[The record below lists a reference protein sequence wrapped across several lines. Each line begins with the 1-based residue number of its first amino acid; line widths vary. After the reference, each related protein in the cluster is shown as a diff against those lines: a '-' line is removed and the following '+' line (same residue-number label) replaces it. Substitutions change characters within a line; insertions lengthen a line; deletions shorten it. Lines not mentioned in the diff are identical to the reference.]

1 VKHLEWFRWF
11 AIATGILLF
20 VAAMAFSH
28 AVGVS
33 SDALD
38 RVMRYDWSTSGFQ
51 GRNEA
56 AEFERRVMRLALWDD
71 QSSLKA
77 TLRAHQILQSRT
89 RSWGAGDFRRFLDQD
104 PRLLA
109 QYGLL
114 VANMDSLGQTLQ
126 RLRDEPAATNV
137 IAHAG
142 AIAGAIERA
151 GAIRRTVD
159 RLGVRAYGHSLNE
172 TAKARDDLRSKQ
184 TVQKLLIVFLFA
196 VGLILFLLTSWQKRS
211 LARANAAIAGGARQ
225 LADSEERLSGVL
237 ANTTDGVMVLD
248 PDWRITFAN
257 QKAVAMLFPD
267 RAYLGERLWDLRRR
281 DQTRE
286 FYKQYSRAM
295 KQQCPVEF
303 EAYLAPLDSWLEVH
317 AFPTPDDLTVFFRD
331 VTERR
336 RLNDELVHL
345 TRHDPL
351 TDLANRTLFAERLSS
366 GLECG
371 RRRCELTLMMIDL
384 DDFKIVNDLRG
395 HQVGDRLLQQIAGRL
410 AGLVRQQDTVARL
423 GGDEFA
429 IIQPGPVG
437 PDGGAG
443 VARRISEALRVP
455 FDIEGSQVTLGAS
468 IGIAMAPG
476 LGSRPEDLIHT
487 ADLALYRAKETKGTS
502 LNYCVY
508 EPAMEHH
515 LQARQRHRLELRQG
529 ATQESRRDTA
539 DADGLSLHNA
549 RLTTALNHM
558 SQGLCMFDADKKL
571 IVCNERYAQI
581 YGIPPEHVQP
591 GTPFRQIVQGRID
604 SGQFMVGDPEDYLR
618 ERIEAVEEQFA
629 SVKYHHLTDG
639 RTIAITHC
647 PLEDGGWVATH
658 DDMTDMQRME
668 ARMAHMAH
676 NDEPTDV
683 PDRGAMT
690 VEHASGPEEVTSQ
703 PEVRQASVDEL
714 NLHVA
719 RIMTAL
725 NHMSQGLCMFDADKR
740 LIVCNEQYARMYGIP
755 PEAARPG
762 THVRHILQGR
772 LDSGQ
777 VKLGDPVD
785 YVRERLAAIDECK
798 ELAEVH
804 TLADGRMIAL
814 SHRPI
819 EGGGWVATHD
829 DITDIWHME
838 ARMAHMAHHDELT
851 DLPNRV
857 LFRAE
862 LDRALQRGESLALL
876 CLDLDQFKAVN
887 DALGHPLGD
896 ALLRQAADRL
906 RQAAA
911 EGDLV
916 ARLGGDSFAILQ
928 RDAQIP
934 ETAGVLAESV
944 LATMRQPYE
953 VEGHQVV
960 VGASI
965 GIAGAPTDSGD
976 ADELLKMADM
986 ALYRCKS
993 EGRGAYRFFEPDMDA
1008 KVQSRRGLEVDL
1020 RKALAGNE
1028 LEIHYQPVV
1037 DIQADRVTGF
1047 EALLRWR
1054 HAVRGNV
1061 SPDEFV
1067 PLAEDIGVIGQL
1079 GAWVLERACAEA
1091 ARWPADVRLAVNLSP
1106 AQFVHRDLLVD
1117 VLAALEHSGLP
1128 ADRLELEITETVMLQ
1143 DTGAT
1148 LATLHGLR
1156 ELGVHI
1162 SLDDFGTGYSSLSFV
1177 RKFPFDRLKIDRSF
1191 IDDMNDNGGSLGI
1204 VRAVLALGHSQAM
1217 AITAEGVETI
1227 EQLERL
1233 RAEGCL
1239 EAQGYFFSPA
1249 RPASEVAGLL
1259 SDAADRSR
1267 RGRPGAPVAGQG
1279 RQRTAH
1285 VKLVG

>member
-1 VKHLEWFRWF
+1 MKNLEWFRWF
-11 AIATGILLF
+11 AIVTGILLS
-20 VAAMAFSH
+20 VAAVIFSH
-28 AVGVS
+28 SVSVS

-56 AEFERRVMRLALWDD
+56 AALERRVTRLALWDD
-71 QSSLKA
+71 RSSLEA
-77 TLRAHQILQSRT
+77 AVRSHQILLSRT
-89 RSWGAGDFRRFLDQD
+89 GSWGAGDFGQFLDQD

-109 QYGLL
+109 QYRTL
-114 VANMDSLGQTLQ
+114 VANVDSLGGVLQ
-126 RLRDEPAATNV
+126 RLGEERATANV
-137 IAHAG
+137 IDQAG
-142 AIAGAIERA
+142 AIAGAIEQA
-151 GAIRRTVD
+151 GTIRRTVD

-211 LARANAAIAGGARQ
+211 LAFANAAIAGGARQ
-225 LADSEERLSGVL
+225 LAESEERLSGVL

-248 PDWRITFAN
+248 SDWRITFAN
-257 QKAVAMLFPD
+257 QKAVAMLFAEQ
-267 RAYLGERLWDLRRR
+267 AYLGERLWDLRRS
-281 DQTRE
+281 DGTRE
-286 FYKQYSRAM
+286 FYRNYSRAM

-303 EAYLAPLDSWLEVH
+303 DAYLAPLDSWLEVH

-351 TDLANRTLFAERLSS
+351 TDLANRTLFAERLSA

-371 RRRCELTLMMIDL
+371 HRGGELTLMLIDL
-384 DDFKIVNDLRG
+384 DDFKFVNDLRG

-410 AGLVRQQDTVARL
+410 SGLVRRDDTVARL

-429 IIQPGPVG
+429 IIQPGPAE
-437 PDGGAG
+437 PDRGCGI
-443 VARRISEALRVP
+443 ARRISEALRAP
-455 FDIEGSQVTLGAS
+455 FDIEGSHVTIGAC
-468 IGIAMAPG
+468 IGIAMAPEH
-476 LGSRPEDLIHT
+476 GSRPEELIHN

-508 EPAMEHH
+508 EPAIQHH
-515 LQARQRHRLELRQG
+515 LEARQPHRLELQRASTHDLQ
-529 ATQESRRDTA
+529 DKN
-539 DADGLSLHNA
+539 DADDLSLHNA
-549 RLTTALNHM
+549 RITTALNHL

-571 IVCNERYAQI
+571 IVCNERYGQM
-581 YGIPPEHVQP
+581 YGISPDQMRP
-591 GTPFRQIVQGRID
+591 GTPFRQILQNRLD
-604 SGQFMVGDPEDYLR
+604 SGQFKIGDPEDYLR
-618 ERIEAVEEQFA
+618 ERIEAVEEQQP
-629 SVKYHHLTDG
+629 SVKFHHLTDG
-639 RTIAITHC
+639 RTIAITHS
-647 PLEDGGWVATH
+647 PLQDGGWVATH
-658 DDMTDMQRME
+658 DDVTDMRRIE
-668 ARMAHMAH
+668 ARIAHMA
-676 NDEPTDV
+676 D
-683 PDRGAMT
+683 
-690 VEHASGPEEVTSQ
+690 
-703 PEVRQASVDEL
+703 
-714 NLHVA
+714 
-719 RIMTAL
+719 
-725 NHMSQGLCMFDADKR
+725 
-740 LIVCNEQYARMYGIP
+740 
-755 PEAARPG
+755 
-762 THVRHILQGR
+762 
-772 LDSGQ
+772 
-777 VKLGDPVD
+777 
-785 YVRERLAAIDECK
+785 
-798 ELAEVH
+798 
-804 TLADGRMIAL
+804 
-814 SHRPI
+814 
-819 EGGGWVATHD
+819 
-829 DITDIWHME
+829 
-838 ARMAHMAHHDELT
+838 HDELT

-857 LFRAE
+857 RFRDE
-862 LDRALQRGESLALL
+862 LARALRRGESLALL
-876 CLDLDQFKAVN
+876 CVDLDQFKAVN

-906 RQAAA
+906 RQVTC

-916 ARLGGDSFAILQ
+916 ARLGGDAFAIMQ
-928 RDAQIP
+928 AEVQYP
-934 ETAGVLAESV
+934 AKAKELAERIIAS
-944 LATMRQPYE
+944 LSQPFE
-953 VEGHQVV
+953 LNGHQVV

-965 GIAGAPTDSGD
+965 GIAGASSDSGD

-986 ALYRCKS
+986 ALYRCKL
-993 EGRGAYRFFEPDMDA
+993 EGRGVFRFFESEMDA

-1020 RKALAGNE
+1020 RKALAGDE
-1028 LEIHYQPVV
+1028 LEIHYQPLV
-1037 DIQADRVTGF
+1037 DIQSDRVTGF

-1067 PLAEDIGVIGQL
+1067 PLAEEIGVIGQL
-1079 GAWVLERACAEA
+1079 GAWVLEQACAEA

-1148 LATLHGLR
+1148 LATLHSLR
-1156 ELGVHI
+1156 HLGVHI
-1162 SLDDFGTGYSSLSFV
+1162 SLDDFGTGYSSLSFL
-1177 RKFPFDRLKIDRSF
+1177 RKFPFDKLKIDRSF
-1191 IDDMNDNGGSLGI
+1191 IEDMNDNVGSLGI

-1227 EQLERL
+1227 EQLDRL

-1239 EAQGYFFSPA
+1239 EVQGYFFSPA

-1259 SDAADRSR
+1259 ASVADKSR
-1267 RGRPGAPVAGQG
+1267 RERPVAPIGQG
-1279 RQRTAH
+1279 RQREDTH